1 MNLYE
6 RLKPEV
12 KDKIDNYE
20 YKAIASRLIDELK
33 EKTNI
38 LDLSFGN
45 VIPMFDI
52 NEGFIY
58 EICITTLND
67 YFID

>member
-38 LDLSFGN
+38 L
-45 VIPMFDI
+45 